1 MKDKNKLVNRKKL
14 GSPVKKEYAAKLKQ
28 LSEETMIAQS
38 RLLDKSL
45 ELLFEYMEKNNK

>member
-14 GSPVKKEYAAKLKQ
+14 GSPVSIENAEKLKK
-28 LSEETMIAQS
+28 LSERTMIPQS

-45 ELLFEYMEKNNK
+45 ELLFEYYEKK